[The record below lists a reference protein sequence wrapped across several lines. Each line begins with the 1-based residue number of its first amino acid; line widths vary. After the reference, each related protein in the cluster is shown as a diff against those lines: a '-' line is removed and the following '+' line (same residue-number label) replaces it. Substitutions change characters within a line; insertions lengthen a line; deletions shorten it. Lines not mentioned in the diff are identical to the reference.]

1 MSSSLTAAIVRPC
14 ATGRGRKL
22 AIGAL
27 AVLAAAC
34 VPPESGIAPPAEPAR
49 APARTVALDVEA
61 TPVIV
66 AAETPIPTSSPG
78 SYLAGL
84 HAERSGAAGEAADFL
99 LYALEQDPDNVDLL
113 HRAFVLLVGEGRH
126 EEALELAHR
135 LVVHMPDAPLAN
147 LALVIDDVKGGRLAD
162 AEARLRALPEK
173 GLNRLFAP
181 MALAWVLAG
190 EGSTDAALAVLAPL
204 AERSGLAIL
213 RELHAA
219 LINDLGGR
227 PEAAEEHFLSVRD
240 AGQASSLRLVEALGS
255 LYERTGRPDEA
266 RALYDQYLAEN
277 PDTMLL
283 EQAFARLER
292 GEPAEPLVR
301 SAQDGMAEALFNL
314 ATTLQQQNVGR
325 AALTYAHMA
334 LALRPDFAVCRA
346 LIAEILDGLGRGDAA
361 VAMYESIE
369 PGSQFSWLAR
379 MRVAINLDAKGKT
392 EEALKRFNAMA
403 EERPERTEALVSIG
417 DILRSHE
424 RFEEAVD
431 AYTRAIERTEDF
443 EERHWSLLYARGIT
457 LERSDQW
464 ERAETDFLRA
474 LELQPDQPYV
484 LNYLGYTW
492 VEKGMNLDKARRML
506 ERAVELR
513 PSDGFIVDS
522 LGWVLFRLGLF
533 EESAAEL
540 ERAVELE
547 PHDAT
552 INDHLGD
559 AYWKVGRLNEARFQW
574 RRALS
579 LEPDPELVPGIEAKL
594 ERGLEVTRVDEA
606 DS

>member
-1 MSSSLTAAIVRPC
+1 MSSSLTAAIARPR
-14 ATGRGRKL
+14 ATGRGRNL

-34 VPPESGIAPPAEPAR
+34 VPPEPAVAPPAEPA
-49 APARTVALDVEA
+49 AAAARTVALDIEA
-61 TPVIV
+61 TPVVV
-66 AAETPIPTSSPG
+66 AAETPIPTSTPG

-84 HAERSGAAGEAADFL
+84 HAERSGEAGEAADFL

-113 HRAFVLLVGEGRH
+113 NRTFLLLVGEGRH
-126 EEALELAHR
+126 EEALELARR
-135 LVVHMPDAPLAN
+135 LVVHVPDAPIAN
-147 LALVIDDVKGGRLAD
+147 LALVIDDMKGGRFAD
-162 AEARLRALPEK
+162 AEARLRALPDQ

-181 MALAWVLAG
+181 LALAWVLAG
-190 EGSTDAALAVLAPL
+190 EGSTDAALAALAPL

-227 PEAAEEHFLSVRD
+227 REAAEEHFLTVRD
-240 AGQASSLRLVEALGS
+240 AGQNMSLRLVEALGS
-255 LYERTGRPDEA
+255 LYERTARPDEA
-266 RALYDQYLAEN
+266 KALYDRYRAEN
-277 PDTMLL
+277 PETMLL
-283 EQAFARLER
+283 EQAYARLER

-301 SAQDGMAEALFNL
+301 DAEEGLAEALFNL

-325 AALTYAHMA
+325 AALTYARMA

-346 LIAEILDGLGRGDAA
+346 LMAEILDGLGRADAA
-361 VAMYESIE
+361 VAMYESID
-369 PGSQFSWLAR
+369 PGSQFGWLAR

-392 EEALKRFNAMA
+392 EEAIERLNAMA
-403 EERPERTEALVSIG
+403 GERPERSDALVTIG

-424 RFEEAVD
+424 RFEEAVV
-431 AYTRAIERTEDF
+431 AYTRAIERTKDF
-443 EERHWSLLYARGIT
+443 EERHWSLLFARGIA

-474 LELQPDQPYV
+474 LELHPDQPYV
-484 LNYLGYTW
+484 LNYLGYSW
-492 VEKGMNLDKARRML
+492 VEKGMNLDKARGML

-513 PSDGFIVDS
+513 PSDGYIVDS
-522 LGWVLFRLGLF
+522 LGWVLFRLGQF
-533 EESAAEL
+533 EESVVEL

-547 PHDAT
+547 PQDAT

-559 AYWKVGRLNEARFQW
+559 AYWKVGRHNEARFQW
-574 RRALS
+574 RRALA

-594 ERGLEVTRVDEA
+594 ERGLEVTRVNEA

>member
-1 MSSSLTAAIVRPC
+1 MSSSITAAIGWPC
-14 ATGRGRKL
+14 VTARRRSF

-27 AVLAAAC
+27 AMLAAAC
-34 VPPESGIAPPAEPAR
+34 VPPEPGVVAPADPAR
-49 APARTVALDVEA
+49 VSARTVALDVEA

-66 AAETPIPTSSPG
+66 AAETPVATSSRG

-84 HAERSGAAGEAADFL
+84 HAERMGAAGEAADFL
-99 LYALEQDPDNVDLL
+99 LYVLEQDPGNVDLL
-113 HRAFVLLVGEGRH
+113 HRTFVLLVGEGRE

-147 LALVIDDVKGGRLAD
+147 LALVIDDVKDGRLGD
-162 AEARLRALPEK
+162 AEARLRALPKK

-181 MALAWVLAG
+181 LLLSWVLAG
-190 EGSTDAALAVLAPL
+190 EGSTDAALAVLVPL

-227 PEAAEEHFLSVRD
+227 REAAEEHLLSVRD
-240 AGQASSLRLVEALGS
+240 SGQVISLRLVDALGS
-255 LYERTGRPDEA
+255 LYERTDRPDEA

-283 EQAFARLER
+283 EQAFARLDS
-292 GEPAEPLVR
+292 GEPAQPLVR
-301 SAQDGMAEALFNL
+301 SAAEGMAEALFNL

-325 AALTYAHMA
+325 AALTYARMA

-346 LIAEILDGLGRGDAA
+346 LVAEILDGLGRGDAA

-369 PGSQFSWLAR
+369 RGSPFSWLAR

-392 EEALKRFNAMA
+392 EGALKRLKAMA
-403 EERPERTEALVSIG
+403 AERPERSDALVTMG

-431 AYTRAIERTEDF
+431 DYTRAIERIESF
-443 EERHWSLLYARGIT
+443 EERHWSLLYARGIA

-474 LELQPDQPYV
+474 LELRPEQPYV
-484 LNYLGYTW
+484 LNYLGYSW
-492 VEKGMNLDKARRML
+492 VDKGMNLDKAQRML

-513 PSDGFIVDS
+513 PSDGYIVDS

-533 EESAAEL
+533 EESVAEL

-547 PHDAT
+547 PQDAT

-559 AYWKVGRLNEARFQW
+559 AYWAVGRRAEARFQW
-574 RRALS
+574 RRVLS
-579 LEPDPELVPGIEAKL
+579 LEPDSELVPGIEAKL
-594 ERGLEVTRVDEA
+594 ERGLEVSRVDEA
-606 DS
+606 GS